1 MKINL
6 LYEARVEDAISE
18 KPQPSRSRSNKCII
32 EHSMFSWFIFSENRF
47 CTIYSLLSRE
57 KRIYFFFLANT
68 MRSRL
73 RLAGIRQDR
82 DVYVD
87 VHRGFVP
94 A

>member
-1 MKINL
+1 MQFQKNRNQVVPDRINAL
-6 LYEARVEDAISE
+6 LST
-18 KPQPSRSRSNKCII
+18 QC
-32 EHSMFSWFIFSENRF
+32 HFSWFIFSENRF

-73 RLAGIRQDR
+73 RAAGIRQDR